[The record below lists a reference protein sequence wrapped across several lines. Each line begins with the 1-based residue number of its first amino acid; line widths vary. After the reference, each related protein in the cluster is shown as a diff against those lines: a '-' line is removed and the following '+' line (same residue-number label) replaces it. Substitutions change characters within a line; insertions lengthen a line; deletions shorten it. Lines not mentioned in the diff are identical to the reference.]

1 MYRMEKLWLAF
12 QPAHIEKWNE
22 LIEFFS
28 IGLILVFS
36 IDLLVSAALAAES
49 SASVYTTRDA
59 QGRSESVISLTRGAD
74 KTVYALH
81 TSRSFLH
88 FFLSA
93 FLVGLLINLNVMV
106 WWSVVLTALVGAA
119 LVNLLEVL
127 TAILVARQPY
137 TWLARMQFVS
147 RLAVIFTAPLSTFAH
162 PVKVEDPVEEPGQT
176 PVTAEELQTW
186 AAAAN
191 ETGGLE
197 PEERRMIQSIFEFGD
212 ILCREVM
219 VPRMDVRTLEV
230 HGTIPDAITAF
241 IRTGHSRIPVYE
253 NDLDNIVGILYA
265 KDLLQQSNDLNSEKP
280 LSELM
285 RTAFFVPETK
295 KVDELLHEM
304 QDRGVHIAMVVDEY
318 GGLAGLV
325 TLEDILEEII
335 GDIRDEYD
343 PAEEQPFQQLDENY
357 FMVHGWMDVD
367 DFNSV
372 FDTHLTRDL
381 AETIGGVLVSM
392 LGKIPV
398 GGEKIDLEDWQ
409 VQIEQ
414 VSGRR
419 IRKLHLQR
427 LEENLGSEV

>member
-1 MYRMEKLWLAF
+1 M
-12 QPAHIEKWNE
+12 IEY
-22 LIEFFS
+22 FS
-28 IGLILVFS
+28 IGIIFVLA

-74 KTVYALH
+74 ETVYALH

-88 FFLSA
+88 FFLAA
-93 FLVGLLINLNVMV
+93 FLVGMSITLNIMV

-127 TAILVARQPY
+127 TAILVARHPY
-137 TWLARMQFVS
+137 TWLARMQSVS
-147 RLAVIFTAPLSTFAH
+147 RFAVIFTAPLASFAH
-162 PVKVEDPVEEPGQT
+162 PIKGDEPVEEPGQT
-176 PVTAEELQTW
+176 PVTTEELKSW

-212 ILCREVM
+212 ILCRAVM
-219 VPRMDVRTLEV
+219 VQRMDVRTLEV
-230 HGTIPDAITAF
+230 NTPVQDAINAF
-241 IRTGHSRIPVYE
+241 TRTGHSRIPVYK

-265 KDLLQQSNDLNSEKP
+265 KDLLQHTSDAARQKSLEG
-280 LSELM
+280 LV

-295 KVDELLHEM
+295 KVDELLREM
-304 QDRGVHIAMVVDEY
+304 QERGIHIAMVVDEY

-343 PAEEQPFQQLDENY
+343 PAEEQPYAQLAEDY
-357 FMVHGWMDVD
+357 YMVQGWMDVD
-367 DFNSV
+367 EFNSA
-372 FDTHLTRDL
+372 FNTHLTRDL

-398 GGEKIDLEDWQ
+398 GGEKLILETWQ

-419 IRKLHLQR
+419 IRKLHLHRMQ
-427 LEENLGSEV
+427 EKTDMEA

>member
-1 MYRMEKLWLAF
+1 M
-12 QPAHIEKWNE
+12 
-22 LIEFFS
+22 LI
-28 IGLILVFS
+28 
-36 IDLLVSAALAAES
+36 
-49 SASVYTTRDA
+49 T
-59 QGRSESVISLTRGAD
+59 
-74 KTVYALH
+74 
-81 TSRSFLH
+81 
-88 FFLSA
+88 
-93 FLVGLLINLNVMV
+93 LNVMI

-137 TWLARMQFVS
+137 TWLARMQSVS
-147 RLAVIFTAPLSTFAH
+147 RMAVLFTAPLAAFAH

-176 PVTAEELQTW
+176 PVTAEELKTW

-230 HGTIPDAITAF
+230 HETIPDAIAAF

-265 KDLLQQSNDLNSEKP
+265 KDLLQQSDEFGPEKP

-304 QDRGVHIAMVVDEY
+304 QERGVHIAMVVDEY

-343 PAEEQPFQQLDENY
+343 PAEEQPFQQLGENY
-357 FMVHGWMDVD
+357 YMVQGWMDVD
-367 DFNSV
+367 DFNTV
-372 FDTHLTRDL
+372 FDTHLTREM

-427 LEENLGSEV
+427 MEENSESEV

>member
-1 MYRMEKLWLAF
+1 MEKWWSEF
-12 QPAHIEKWNE
+12 RPAHIEKWKK

-28 IGLILVFS
+28 IGIVLVLG

-74 KTVYALH
+74 ATVYALH

-88 FFLSA
+88 FFLAA
-93 FLVGLLINLNVMV
+93 FLVGMLITLNVMI

-119 LVNLLEVL
+119 LVNLFEVL

-137 TWLARMQFVS
+137 TWLARMQSVS
-147 RLAVIFTAPLSTFAH
+147 RMAVFFTVPFTTFAY
-162 PVKVEDPVEEPGQT
+162 PIKMDESIEEPGQT
-176 PVTAEELQTW
+176 PVTTEELKTW

-219 VPRMDVRTLEV
+219 VPRMDVRSLDVNTQV
-230 HGTIPDAITAF
+230 QDAIDAF

-265 KDLLQQSNDLNSEKP
+265 KDLLQHTSEEALQKP
-280 LSELM
+280 IQGLV

-304 QDRGVHIAMVVDEY
+304 QERGIHIAMVVDEY

-335 GDIRDEYD
+335 GEIRDEYD
-343 PAEEQPFQQLDENY
+343 PAEEQPYQLLDDDY
-357 FMVHGWMDVD
+357 YLVQGWMDVD
-367 DFNSV
+367 EFNTI
-372 FDTHLTRDL
+372 FNTHLTRDL
-381 AETIGGVLVSM
+381 AETIGGVLVSL
-392 LGKIPV
+392 LGKIPA
-398 GGEKIDLEDWQ
+398 GGEKLTMEGWQ

-419 IRKLHLQR
+419 IRKLHLHR
-427 LEENLGSEV
+427 TPENTETEA

>member
-1 MYRMEKLWLAF
+1 MFPPARFEKR
-12 QPAHIEKWNE
+12 KKV
-22 LIEFFS
+22 IEFFS
-28 IGLILVFS
+28 IGLILVLTF
-36 IDLLVSAALAAES
+36 DLLVSASLAAES

-74 KTVYALH
+74 ETVYALH
-81 TSRSFLH
+81 VARSFLH
-88 FFLSA
+88 FFLAA
-93 FLVGLLINLNVMV
+93 FLVGMLTTLNVMI
-106 WWSVVLTALVGAA
+106 WWSVMLTALVGAA
-119 LVNLLEVL
+119 MVNLLEVL
-127 TAILVARQPY
+127 TASLVARQPY
-137 TWLARMQFVS
+137 TWLARMQSVS
-147 RLAVIFTAPLSTFAH
+147 RMAVVFTAPLAAFAR
-162 PVKVEDPVEEPGQT
+162 PVKVDDSSEEPGQT
-176 PVTAEELQTW
+176 PVTTEELKTW

-219 VPRMDVRTLEV
+219 VQRMDVRSLEV
-230 HGTIPDAITAF
+230 NTQVQDAIDAF
-241 IRTGHSRIPVYE
+241 TRTGHSRIPVYE

-265 KDLLQQSNDLNSEKP
+265 KDLLQHTSDDARQKSLAGLVRS
-280 LSELM
+280 
-285 RTAFFVPETK
+285 AFFVPETK

-304 QDRGVHIAMVVDEY
+304 QERGIHIAMVVDEY

-343 PAEEQPFQQLDENY
+343 PAEEQPYQQLGEDFY
-357 FMVHGWMDVD
+357 MVQGWMDVD
-367 DFNSV
+367 EFNSV

-381 AETIGGVLVSM
+381 AETIGGVLVSL
-392 LGKIPV
+392 LGKIPA
-398 GGEKIDLEDWQ
+398 GGEKLNLENWQ

-419 IRKLHLQR
+419 IRKLHVHRVQ
-427 LEENLGSEV
+427 EITDTEA